1 MRLAPLIAVLVST
14 LLASC
19 VSTGSPDSS
28 RTSAVREL
36 AHAAAPGD
44 LDAPCERPA
53 RLAGRAMPAGEVERL
68 WGRDRVAL
76 VTCGDRHAANV
87 RWRQKR
93 DAGLSGGE
101 E

>member
-1 MRLAPLIAVLVST
+1 MLIPVLMA
-14 LLASC
+14 LQAC

-36 AHAAAPGD
+36 ASSIAPGD
-44 LDAPCERPA
+44 LDAPCDRPTK
-53 RLAGRAMPAGEVERL
+53 LAGRAMAAGEVERL

-87 RWRQKR
+87 RWRRKR
-93 DAGLSGGE
+93 DSGLSGE
-101 E
+101 D